1 MLFRSLYGKNGS
13 GTKCYSYQDILDG
26 ETLSKNDENY
36 TGSVLIENN
45 DGKMTYKIWLSNGT
59 HMIEGKE
66 ADVSPDDVTE
76 SSEDASTVCG
86 VN

>member
-1 MLFRSLYGKNGS
+1 ML
-13 GTKCYSYQDILDG
+13 D
-26 ETLSKNDENY
+26 
-36 TGSVLIENN
+36 

-59 HMIEGKE
+59 HMIDGKE